1 MKIIKS
7 VVIIGPAFP
16 LRGGGLS
23 TFNERLAREFN
34 HQGYETQLY
43 TFSLQY
49 PSFLFPGTS
58 QYSTDVAPKDLDIKV
73 CINSI
78 NPFNWIKIGLKLYRE
93 KPDLI
98 IVRFWIPFLAPCLGT
113 ILKIAKKN
121 KHTKVMSIV
130 DNMIPHEKRMGD
142 QLLTKY
148 FVKTVDGF
156 IAMSEKVKTDIKTFS
171 HKPVSISPHPIF
183 NHFGDPI
190 TKTEARVKLGL
201 PQDEKII
208 LFFGYIRKYK
218 GLDLIIQAMADETIK
233 KLGIQLMVVG
243 EFYEDASGYHDLVN
257 ALGLQDQIK
266 FYSNYIPDGEVKN
279 YVCSADFIIQPYKNA
294 TQSGV
299 TPLAYHFEK
308 PMLVTNVGGLADT
321 VPNLK
326 TGIVVEPTTE
336 AIAKG
341 IKTLYEMGENHFILN
356 IIEEKKKYSWS
367 QMTEK
372 FLALY
377 QQL

>member
-1 MKIIKS
+1 MVKKL
-7 VVIIGPAFP
+7 VIIGPAWP
-16 LRGGGLS
+16 LRGGLS
-23 TFNERLAREFN
+23 AFDEKLA
-34 HQGYETQLY
+34 TQFTEKGIQTRID

-49 PSFLFPGTS
+49 PSFLFPGKS
-58 QYSTDVAPKDLDIKV
+58 QYTTDPKPINVNIDV

-78 NPFNWIKIGLKLYRE
+78 NPFNWIIIGLKLYRE

-121 KHTKVMSIV
+121 KHTKVISII

-142 QLLTKY
+142 RLLTKY

-156 IAMSEKVKTDIKTFS
+156 IAMSEKVKNDIKIFS

-190 TKTEARVKLGL
+190 TKMEARTQLGL
-201 PQDEKII
+201 PQQDKII

-218 GLDLIIQAMADETIK
+218 GLDLLIQAMANETIK
-233 KLGIQLMVVG
+233 NLGIQLIIVG
-243 EFYEDASGYHDLVN
+243 EFYEDASTYHDLIN
-257 ALGLQDQIK
+257 ALGLQNRIS

-321 VPNLK
+321 VPHLK
-326 TGIVVEPTTE
+326 TGIVVAPTAE
-336 AIAKG
+336 EIAKG
-341 IKTLYEMGENHFILN
+341 IETLYELGEKHFIPN

-377 QQL
+377 QKL

>member
-1 MKIIKS
+1 MVNKL
-7 VVIIGPAFP
+7 VIIGPAWP
-16 LRGGGLS
+16 LRGGLS
-23 TFNERLAREFN
+23 AFDEKLA
-34 HQGYETQLY
+34 TQFTEKGIQTRID

-49 PSFLFPGTS
+49 PSFLFPGKS
-58 QYSTDVAPKDLDIKV
+58 QFTTDPKPNNVNIDV

-121 KHTKVMSIV
+121 KHTKVISII

-142 QLLTKY
+142 RLLTKY
-148 FVKTVDGF
+148 FIKTVDGF
-156 IAMSEKVKTDIKTFS
+156 IAMSEKVKNDIKTFS

-190 TKTEARVKLGL
+190 TKMEARTQLGL
-201 PQDEKII
+201 PQQDKII

-218 GLDLIIQAMADETIK
+218 GLDLLIQAMANETIK
-233 KLGIQLMVVG
+233 NLGIQLIIVG
-243 EFYEDASGYHDLVN
+243 EFYEDASTYHDLIN
-257 ALGLQDQIK
+257 ALGLQNRIS

-321 VPNLK
+321 VPHLK
-326 TGIVVEPTTE
+326 TGIVVAPTAE
-336 AIAKG
+336 EIAKG
-341 IKTLYEMGENHFILN
+341 IETLYELGEKHFIPN

-377 QQL
+377 QKL

>member
-1 MKIIKS
+1 MVNKL
-7 VVIIGPAFP
+7 VIIGPAWP
-16 LRGGGLS
+16 LRGGLS
-23 TFNERLAREFN
+23 AFDEKLA
-34 HQGYETQLY
+34 TQFTEKGIQTKID

-49 PSFLFPGTS
+49 PNILFPGKS
-58 QYSTDVAPKDLDIKV
+58 QYTTDPKPKDVNISV

-78 NPFNWIKIGLKLYRE
+78 NPLNWIKIGLQLYRE

-121 KHTKVMSIV
+121 KHTKVISIV

-142 QLLTKY
+142 RLLTQY

-156 IAMSEKVKTDIKTFS
+156 IAMSEKVKNDIKTFS

-190 TKTEARVKLGL
+190 TKMEARKQLGL
-201 PQDEKII
+201 PQEKKII

-218 GLDLIIQAMADETIK
+218 GLDLLIQAMSSESIK
-233 KLGIQLMVVG
+233 KLNIQLMIVG
-243 EFYEDASGYHDLVN
+243 EFYEDASNYHDLVN
-257 ALGLQDQIK
+257 SLGLQNQIS

-326 TGIVVEPTTE
+326 TGIVVEPTTN
-336 AIAKG
+336 AIVKG
-341 IKTLYEMGENHFILN
+341 IETLYELGENHFIPN
-356 IIEEKKKYSWS
+356 IIEEKKKYSWA

>member
-1 MKIIKS
+1 MVNKL
-7 VVIIGPAFP
+7 VIIGPAWP
-16 LRGGGLS
+16 LRGGLS
-23 TFNERLAREFN
+23 AFDEKLA
-34 HQGYETQLY
+34 TQFTEKGIQTRID

-49 PSFLFPGTS
+49 PSFLFPGKS
-58 QYSTDVAPKDLDIKV
+58 QYTTDPKPNNVNIDV

-113 ILKIAKKN
+113 ILKIAKLN
-121 KHTKVMSIV
+121 KHTKVISII

-142 QLLTKY
+142 RLLTKY

-156 IAMSEKVKTDIKTFS
+156 IAMSEKVKNDIKTFS

-190 TKTEARVKLGL
+190 TKMEARTQLGL
-201 PQDEKII
+201 PQQDKII

-218 GLDLIIQAMADETIK
+218 GLDLLIQAMADETIK

-243 EFYEDASGYHDLVN
+243 EFYEDASGYHDLVKT
-257 ALGLQDQIK
+257 LGLQDQIK

-326 TGIVVEPTTE
+326 TGIVVTPTSE
-336 AIAKG
+336 AIAQG
-341 IKTLYEMGENHFILN
+341 IETLYEMGENHFNLN

>member
-1 MKIIKS
+1 MVNKL
-7 VVIIGPAFP
+7 VIIGPAWP
-16 LRGGGLS
+16 LRGGLS
-23 TFNERLAREFN
+23 AFDEKLA
-34 HQGYETQLY
+34 TQFTEKGIQTRID

-49 PSFLFPGTS
+49 PSILFPGKS
-58 QYSTDVAPKDLDIKV
+58 QYTTDPKPINVNIDV

-78 NPFNWIKIGLKLYRE
+78 NPFNWIIIGLKLYRE

-121 KHTKVMSIV
+121 KHTKVISII

-142 QLLTKY
+142 RLLTKY

-156 IAMSEKVKTDIKTFS
+156 IAMSEKVKNDIKTFS

-190 TKTEARVKLGL
+190 TKMEARTQLGL
-201 PQDEKII
+201 PEQDKII

-218 GLDLIIQAMADETIK
+218 GLDLLIQAMANETIK
-233 KLGIQLMVVG
+233 NLGIQLIIVG
-243 EFYEDASGYHDLVN
+243 EFYEDASTYHDLVN
-257 ALGLQDQIK
+257 ALGLQNRIS

-321 VPNLK
+321 VPHLK
-326 TGIVVEPTTE
+326 TGIVVAPTAE
-336 AIAKG
+336 EIAKG
-341 IKTLYEMGENHFILN
+341 IETLYELGEKHFIPN

-377 QQL
+377 QKL

>member
-1 MKIIKS
+1 MVNKL
-7 VVIIGPAFP
+7 VIIGPAWP
-16 LRGGGLS
+16 LRGGLS
-23 TFNERLAREFN
+23 AFDEKLA
-34 HQGYETQLY
+34 TQFTEKGIQTRID

-49 PSFLFPGTS
+49 PSFLFPGKS
-58 QYSTDVAPKDLDIKV
+58 QYTTDPKPNNVNIDV

-121 KHTKVMSIV
+121 KHTKVISII

-142 QLLTKY
+142 RLLSKY

-156 IAMSEKVKTDIKTFS
+156 IAMSEKVKNDIKTFS

-190 TKTEARVKLGL
+190 TKMEARTQLRL
-201 PQDEKII
+201 PQQDKII

-218 GLDLIIQAMADETIK
+218 GLDLLIQAMANEAIK
-233 KLGIQLMVVG
+233 KSGIQLIIVG
-243 EFYEDASGYHDLVN
+243 EFYEDASTYHDLIN
-257 ALGLQDQIK
+257 ALGLQNRIS

-321 VPNLK
+321 VPHLK
-326 TGIVVEPTTE
+326 TGIVVAPTAE
-336 AIAKG
+336 EIAKG
-341 IKTLYEMGENHFILN
+341 IETLYELGEKHFIPN

-377 QQL
+377 QKL

>member
-1 MKIIKS
+1 MVNKL
-7 VVIIGPAFP
+7 VIIGPAWP
-16 LRGGGLS
+16 LRGGLS
-23 TFNERLAREFN
+23 AFDEKLA
-34 HQGYETQLY
+34 TQFTEKGIQTRID

-49 PSFLFPGTS
+49 PSILFPGKS
-58 QYSTDVAPKDLDIKV
+58 QYTTDPKPKDVNIAV

-78 NPFNWIKIGLKLYRE
+78 NPLNWIKIGLKLYRQ

-121 KHTKVMSIV
+121 KHTKVISIV

-156 IAMSEKVKTDIKTFS
+156 IAMSEKVKNDIKIFS

-183 NHFGDPI
+183 NHFGNPI
-190 TKTEARVKLGL
+190 TKKDARTNLGI
-201 PQDEKII
+201 PQEGKII

-218 GLDLIIQAMADETIK
+218 GLDLLIQAMADDAIK
-233 KLGIQLMVVG
+233 KLDIHLMIVG
-243 EFYEDASGYHDLVN
+243 EFYEDASAYHLLIDS
-257 ALGLQDQIK
+257 LGLQEQITL
-266 FYSNYIPDGEVKN
+266 YSNYIPDDEVKN

-321 VPNLK
+321 VPHLK
-326 TGIVVEPTTE
+326 TGIVVAPSTKE
-336 AIAKG
+336 IAKG
-341 IKTLYEMGENHFILN
+341 IETLYELGESHFIHN
-356 IIEEKKKYSWS
+356 IIEEKKKYSWA

>member
-1 MKIIKS
+1 MVNKL
-7 VVIIGPAFP
+7 VIIGPAWP
-16 LRGGGLS
+16 LRGGLS
-23 TFNERLAREFN
+23 AFDEKLA
-34 HQGYETQLY
+34 TQFTEKGIQTRID

-49 PSFLFPGTS
+49 PSILFPGKS
-58 QYSTDVAPKDLDIKV
+58 QYTTDPKPNNVNIEV

-121 KHTKVMSIV
+121 KHTKVISIV
-130 DNMIPHEKRMGD
+130 DNMIPHEKRIGD
-142 QLLTKY
+142 RLLTNY

-156 IAMSEKVKTDIKTFS
+156 IAMSEKVKNDIKTFS

-190 TKTEARVKLGL
+190 TKLEARLQLGL
-201 PQDEKII
+201 PKEDKII

-218 GLDLIIQAMADETIK
+218 GLDLLIHAMANEAIK
-233 KLGIQLMVVG
+233 KLGIQLMIVG
-243 EFYEDASGYHDLVN
+243 EFYEDASAYHDLVSS
-257 ALGLQDQIK
+257 LGLQDQIK

-326 TGIVVEPTTE
+326 TGIVVAPTTE

-341 IKTLYEMGENHFILN
+341 IETLYELGENHFIAN
-356 IIEEKKKYSWS
+356 IKEEKKKYSWA

>member
-1 MKIIKS
+1 MVNKL
-7 VVIIGPAFP
+7 VIIGPAWP
-16 LRGGGLS
+16 LRGGLS
-23 TFNERLAREFN
+23 AFDEKLA
-34 HQGYETQLY
+34 TQFTEKGIQTKID

-49 PSFLFPGTS
+49 PNILFPGKS
-58 QYSTDVAPKDLDIKV
+58 QYTTDPKPKDVNISV

-78 NPFNWIKIGLKLYRE
+78 NPLNWIKIGLKLYRE

-98 IVRFWIPFLAPCLGT
+98 IVRYWIPFLAPCLGT

-121 KHTKVMSIV
+121 NHTKVISIV

-142 QLLTKY
+142 RLLTQY

-156 IAMSEKVKTDIKTFS
+156 IAMSEKVKNDIKTFS

-190 TKTEARVKLGL
+190 TKMEARTQLGL
-201 PQDEKII
+201 SQEKKII

-218 GLDLIIQAMADETIK
+218 GLDLLIQAMSSESIK
-233 KLGIQLMVVG
+233 KLNIQLMIVG
-243 EFYEDASGYHDLVN
+243 EFYEDARTYHDLVIS
-257 ALGLQDQIK
+257 LGLQNQIS

-326 TGIVVEPTTE
+326 TGIVVEPTTN
-336 AIAKG
+336 AIVKG
-341 IKTLYEMGENHFILN
+341 IETLYELGENHFIPNL
-356 IIEEKKKYSWS
+356 IEEKKKYSWA

>member
-1 MKIIKS
+1 MVNKL
-7 VVIIGPAFP
+7 VIIGPAWP
-16 LRGGGLS
+16 LRGGLS
-23 TFNERLAREFN
+23 AFDEKLA
-34 HQGYETQLY
+34 TQFTEKGIQTRID

-49 PSFLFPGTS
+49 PSILFPGKS
-58 QYSTDVAPKDLDIKV
+58 QYTTDPKPNNVNIEV

-78 NPFNWIKIGLKLYRE
+78 NPFNWIKIGLKLHRE

-121 KHTKVMSIV
+121 KHTKVISIV
-130 DNMIPHEKRMGD
+130 DNMIPHEKRIGD
-142 QLLTKY
+142 RLLTNY

-156 IAMSEKVKTDIKTFS
+156 IAMSEKVKNDIKTFS

-190 TKTEARVKLGL
+190 TKLEARLQLGL
-201 PQDEKII
+201 PKEDKII

-218 GLDLIIQAMADETIK
+218 GLDLLIHAMANEAIK
-233 KLGIQLMVVG
+233 KLGIQLMIVG
-243 EFYEDASGYHDLVN
+243 EFYEDASAYHDLVSS
-257 ALGLQDQIK
+257 LGLQDQIK

-279 YVCSADFIIQPYKNA
+279 YVCSADFIIQPYRNA

-326 TGIVVEPTTE
+326 TGIVVAPTTE

-341 IKTLYEMGENHFILN
+341 IETLYELGENNFIPN
-356 IIEEKKKYSWS
+356 IKEEKKKYSWA

>member
-1 MKIIKS
+1 MVNKL
-7 VVIIGPAFP
+7 VIIGPAWP
-16 LRGGGLS
+16 LRGGLS
-23 TFNERLAREFN
+23 AFDEKLA
-34 HQGYETQLY
+34 TQFTEKGIQTKID

-49 PSFLFPGTS
+49 PSILFPGKS
-58 QYSTDVAPKDLDIKV
+58 QYTTDPKPKDVNISV

-78 NPFNWIKIGLKLYRE
+78 NPLNWIKIGLQLYRE

-121 KHTKVMSIV
+121 NHTKVISIV

-142 QLLTKY
+142 RLLTQY

-156 IAMSEKVKTDIKTFS
+156 IAMSEKVKNDIKTFS

-190 TKTEARVKLGL
+190 TKMEARKQLGL
-201 PQDEKII
+201 PQEKKII

-218 GLDLIIQAMADETIK
+218 GLDLLIQAMSSESIK
-233 KLGIQLMVVG
+233 KLNIQLMIVG
-243 EFYEDASGYHDLVN
+243 EFYEDASNYHDLVN
-257 ALGLQDQIK
+257 SLGLQNQIS

-326 TGIVVEPTTE
+326 TGIVVEPTTN
-336 AIAKG
+336 AIVKG
-341 IKTLYEMGENHFILN
+341 IENLYELGENHFIPN
-356 IIEEKKKYSWS
+356 IIEEKKKYSWA

>member
-1 MKIIKS
+1 MVNKL
-7 VVIIGPAFP
+7 VIIGPAWP
-16 LRGGGLS
+16 LRGGLS
-23 TFNERLAREFN
+23 AFDEKLA
-34 HQGYETQLY
+34 TQFTEKGIQTRID

-49 PSFLFPGTS
+49 PSILFPGKS
-58 QYSTDVAPKDLDIKV
+58 QYTTDPKPKDVNIAV

-78 NPFNWIKIGLKLYRE
+78 NPLNWIKIGLKLYRQ

-121 KHTKVMSIV
+121 KHTKVISIV

-156 IAMSEKVKTDIKTFS
+156 IAMSEKVKNDIKIFS

-183 NHFGDPI
+183 NHFGHPI
-190 TKTEARVKLGL
+190 TKMDARTNLGL
-201 PQDEKII
+201 PHEGKII

-218 GLDLIIQAMADETIK
+218 GLDLLIQAMADDAIK
-233 KLGIQLMVVG
+233 KLDIHLMIVG
-243 EFYEDASGYHDLVN
+243 EFYEDASAYHHLIDS
-257 ALGLQDQIK
+257 LGLQEQITL
-266 FYSNYIPDGEVKN
+266 YSNYIPDDEVKN

-321 VPNLK
+321 VPHLK
-326 TGIVVEPTTE
+326 TGIVVAPETKE
-336 AIAKG
+336 IANG
-341 IKTLYEMGENHFILN
+341 IETLYELGENHFIPN
-356 IIEEKKKYSWS
+356 IIEEKKKYSWA

>member
-1 MKIIKS
+1 MVNKL
-7 VVIIGPAFP
+7 VIIGPAWP
-16 LRGGGLS
+16 LRGGLS
-23 TFNERLAREFN
+23 AFDEKLA
-34 HQGYETQLY
+34 TQFTEKGIQTRID

-49 PSFLFPGTS
+49 PSFLFPGKS
-58 QYSTDVAPKDLDIKV
+58 QYTTDPKPINVNIDI

-121 KHTKVMSIV
+121 KHTKVISII

-142 QLLTKY
+142 RLLTKY

-156 IAMSEKVKTDIKTFS
+156 IAMSEKVKNDIKTFS

-190 TKTEARVKLGL
+190 TKMEARTQLGL
-201 PQDEKII
+201 PQQDKII

-218 GLDLIIQAMADETIK
+218 GLDLLIQAMANETIK
-233 KLGIQLMVVG
+233 NLGIQLIIVG
-243 EFYEDASGYHDLVN
+243 EFYEDASTYHDLVN
-257 ALGLQDQIK
+257 ALGLQNRIS

-321 VPNLK
+321 VPHLK
-326 TGIVVEPTTE
+326 TGIVVAPTAE
-336 AIAKG
+336 EIAKG
-341 IKTLYEMGENHFILN
+341 IETLYELGEKHFIPN

-377 QQL
+377 QKL

>member
-1 MKIIKS
+1 MVNKL
-7 VVIIGPAFP
+7 VIIGPAWP
-16 LRGGGLS
+16 LRGGLS
-23 TFNERLAREFN
+23 AFDEKLA
-34 HQGYETQLY
+34 TQFTEKGIQTKID

-49 PSFLFPGTS
+49 PNILFPGKS
-58 QYSTDVAPKDLDIKV
+58 QYTTDPKPKDVNISV

-78 NPFNWIKIGLKLYRE
+78 NPLNWIKIGLQLYRE

-98 IVRFWIPFLAPCLGT
+98 IVRYWIPFLAPCLGT

-121 KHTKVMSIV
+121 NHTKVISIV

-142 QLLTKY
+142 RLLTQY

-156 IAMSEKVKTDIKTFS
+156 IAMSEKVKNDIKTFS

-190 TKTEARVKLGL
+190 TKMEARTQLGL
-201 PQDEKII
+201 SQEKKII

-218 GLDLIIQAMADETIK
+218 GLDLLIQAMSSESIK
-233 KLGIQLMVVG
+233 KLNIQLMIVG
-243 EFYEDASGYHDLVN
+243 EFYEDARTYHDLVIS
-257 ALGLQDQIK
+257 LGLQNQIS

-326 TGIVVEPTTE
+326 TGIVVEPTTN
-336 AIAKG
+336 AIVKG
-341 IKTLYEMGENHFILN
+341 IETLYELGENHFIPN
-356 IIEEKKKYSWS
+356 IIEEKKKYSWA

>member
-1 MKIIKS
+1 MVNKL
-7 VVIIGPAFP
+7 VIIGPAWP
-16 LRGGGLS
+16 LRGGLS
-23 TFNERLAREFN
+23 AFDEKLA
-34 HQGYETQLY
+34 TQFTEKGIQTRID

-49 PSFLFPGTS
+49 PSFLFPGKS
-58 QYSTDVAPKDLDIKV
+58 QYTTDPKPINVNIDV

-78 NPFNWIKIGLKLYRE
+78 NPFNWIIIGLKLYRE

-98 IVRFWIPFLAPCLGT
+98 IVRFWIPFLAPCLGS
-113 ILKIAKKN
+113 ILKIAQLN
-121 KHTKVMSIV
+121 KHTKVISII

-142 QLLTKY
+142 RLLTKY

-156 IAMSEKVKTDIKTFS
+156 IAMSEKVKNDIKTFS

-190 TKTEARVKLGL
+190 TKMEARTQLGL
-201 PQDEKII
+201 PQQDKII

-218 GLDLIIQAMADETIK
+218 GLDLLIQAMANETIK
-233 KLGIQLMVVG
+233 NLGIQLIIVG
-243 EFYEDASGYHDLVN
+243 EFYEDASTYHDLVN
-257 ALGLQDQIK
+257 ALGLQNRIS

-321 VPNLK
+321 VPHLK
-326 TGIVVEPTTE
+326 TGIVVAPTAE
-336 AIAKG
+336 EIAKG
-341 IKTLYEMGENHFILN
+341 IETLYELGEKHFIPN

-377 QQL
+377 QKL

>member
-1 MKIIKS
+1 MVNKL
-7 VVIIGPAFP
+7 VIIGPAWP
-16 LRGGGLS
+16 LRGGLS
-23 TFNERLAREFN
+23 AFDEKLA
-34 HQGYETQLY
+34 TQFTEKGIQTRID

-49 PSFLFPGTS
+49 PSFLFPGKS
-58 QYSTDVAPKDLDIKV
+58 QYTTDPKPINVNIDV

-78 NPFNWIKIGLKLYRE
+78 NPFNWIIIGLKLYRE

-113 ILKIAKKN
+113 IFKIAQLN
-121 KHTKVMSIV
+121 KHTKVISII

-142 QLLTKY
+142 RLLTKY

-156 IAMSEKVKTDIKTFS
+156 IAMSEKVKNDIKTFS

-190 TKTEARVKLGL
+190 TKMEARTQLGL
-201 PQDEKII
+201 PQQDKII

-218 GLDLIIQAMADETIK
+218 GLDLLIQAMANETIK
-233 KLGIQLMVVG
+233 NLGIQLIIVG
-243 EFYEDASGYHDLVN
+243 EFYEDASTYHDLVN
-257 ALGLQDQIK
+257 ALGLQNRIS
-266 FYSNYIPDGEVKN
+266 FYSNYIPDGAVKN
-279 YVCSADFIIQPYKNA
+279 YVSSADFIIQPYKNA

-321 VPNLK
+321 VPHLK
-326 TGIVVEPTTE
+326 TGIVVAPTAE
-336 AIAKG
+336 EIAKG
-341 IKTLYEMGENHFILN
+341 IETLYELGEKHFIPN

-377 QQL
+377 QKL